1 MLFFMNNTEQKAKT
15 VNYGKEN
22 EKKGLKLLKISKR
35 LTLSRPEDIW

>member
-22 EKKGLKLLKISKR
+22 GGKCLKLLKLSKH
-35 LTLSRPEDIW
+35 LTLSRPEAIW